1 MQVAKL
7 FASLGFNVDLTGY
20 NQFESKL
27 KSVRKETRAYAVSL
41 KTIRTRLNNVGTALD
56 GVNKK
61 LDASKVKSSNQ
72 RIASS
77 ANRLANAVERSAKS
91 LGDVVSQGHRVA
103 ISITEINTR
112 LGKGVAGWKY
122 YNKELD
128 EARIKLGLISSS
140 IKGIPSHKTITVRTN
155 NTGGVSRGTSS
166 NPYSS
171 HGGSAQ
177 QAGAMA
183 FLGTGVKDFFRSMSP
198 ATALAGGLVTAGF
211 ATKEIV
217 EKGREMKKME
227 IIMKSASEEVEGV
240 STATQHWSESM
251 KYVRGEAHR
260 LGQDVYEMGMGFAKM
275 QQATKGKLN
284 WSDRKTLF
292 TGMAELSTTYGLS
305 GDDQKGVWRALT
317 QMFTKGKIE
326 AEEEGQMAERGLPA
340 KEMIK
345 EATRRS
351 YERRGETFN
360 DDVYNKLR
368 QKGGLKMQ
376 DIAVDLGGV
385 ASEIANKNGAL
396 NEALQTSL
404 VGQMRMKNAIREA
417 SKQIMDGGLDKLL
430 YNIFN
435 GISQLIPT
443 IKEFIMI
450 LVSVTSTFVNGIG
463 AIKDF
468 IATNPALTAMLLGL
482 ITLMRLFRFG
492 IFGVA
497 STSLLMAG
505 SFKKAMM
512 VMGASAKRFLPIAL
526 LYGLFKFGE
535 DYKKYLDGD
544 DNWIRTLSLLF
555 ETLYLSVS
563 ISFLKMKLAWY
574 DFRDMFKQGDAK
586 GILDN
591 FLGMNPV
598 TKPIKGI
605 VDWIDDKRNK
615 QVIAERSVGAGV
627 YKSQQRV
634 PPVMQ
639 GTFPIS
645 INGVPHSVQ
654 KGNLTEGYGGAVNV
668 PRQ

>member
-20 NQFESKL
+20 NLFEQKL
-27 KSVRKETRAYAVSL
+27 KTVRKETRAYAVSL
-41 KTIRTRLNNVGTALD
+41 KTIRTRLNNVSTALD

-61 LDASKVKSSNQ
+61 LDASKVKASNQ
-72 RIASS
+72 RIATS

-103 ISITEINTR
+103 TTITEINTR
-112 LGKGVAGWKY
+112 LGKGVSGWKY

-128 EARIKLGLISSS
+128 EARSKLGLISAS

-155 NTGGVSRGTSS
+155 NVGGGSRGSSS
-166 NPYSS
+166 NPYS
-171 HGGSAQ
+171 HGNTAQ

-183 FLGTGVKDFFRSMSP
+183 FLGTGVKDFFRSMTP

-217 EKGREMKKME
+217 ERGREMKKME

-240 STATQHWSESM
+240 STATEHWKESM

-284 WSDRKTLF
+284 WNDRKTLF

-351 YERRGETFN
+351 YERQGKDFN
-360 DDVYNKLR
+360 DDIYNKLR

-404 VGQMRMKNAIREA
+404 VGQMRLKNAFREA

-430 YNIFN
+430 FN
-435 GISQLIPT
+435 LFDGIAKLMPT
-443 IKEFIMI
+443 IKEFILI
-450 LVSVTSTFVNGIG
+450 LVSLATTFMNGVS
-463 AIKDF
+463 AIKEF
-468 IATNPALTAMLLGL
+468 ISTNPALTAMILGL

-505 SFKKAMM
+505 NFKKAMM
-512 VMGASAKRFLPIAL
+512 IMGSAAKRFLPIAL

-535 DYKKYLDGD
+535 DYKKYLDGE
-544 DNWIRTLSLLF
+544 DNWIKTLSLMFEILF
-555 ETLYLSVS
+555 LSVS
-563 ISFLKMKLAWY
+563 IGFKKMKLAWY
-574 DFRDMFKQGDAK
+574 DFRDMFKQGDSK
-586 GILDN
+586 GLLDK
-591 FLGMNPV
+591 FLDINPV

-605 VDWIDDKRNK
+605 VDWIDNKRNNND
-615 QVIAERSVGAGV
+615 IANGTVGRGV
-627 YKSQQRV
+627 YSSQQRLPSTMTANIPVYVDGKFHSQQQSTV
-634 PPVMQ
+634 PLHV
-639 GTFPIS
+639 G
-645 INGVPHSVQ
+645 GL
-654 KGNLTEGYGGAVNV
+654 GNT
-668 PRQ
+668 PSR